1 MGLLTLGHPLAWEDA
16 KKHSDHVRDHGIVQ
30 FLHIWD
36 NLRDRQNDSLKF
48 GEEIEFICIVLD
60 DEKKTARLNLR
71 VPEVLEALGR
81 PEAEGAPG
89 AVLDSLWRPEYGS
102 YMIEGTPG
110 SPYGHDLKE
119 LATIEANMRIRRL
132 RIKELLRP
140 GECAIA
146 ITNFP
151 RLGCPESTEPVF
163 PPKGPIAKSLFI
175 PDEAINPHPRFGTL
189 TKSIRE
195 RKGRR
200 VDIDVPIFHDE
211 NTPNPFVEKFS
222 NDDGEAAAAAKPD
235 TIYMDAMCFG
245 MGCCCVQVTFQAC
258 SVEEGRYLYDMLT
271 PVSPIMLAMTAG
283 APVFRGLLADVD
295 CRWNVISASVDDRTD
310 EEMGKEPLSDNKYV
324 INKSRYDSIDS
335 YLSPFP
341 YFQSKYNDLPLVIK
355 QEVYD
360 NLKERGIDHLLAQHI
375 AHLYIRDP
383 LVVFAETMDQ
393 DDANQSDHFENIQS
407 TNWQTMRFKPPPP
420 NSDIGW
426 RVEFRS
432 MELQMT
438 DFENAA
444 FTCFIVLLTRAILS
458 FNLNLYLPI
467 TKVDANVAIA
477 QRKDAITKEKFYF
490 RKHLDG
496 TKLTPQCDPDAY
508 ELMDINTIINGRCGA
523 SPDGAA
529 AKACTSKN
537 NFPGLLSYVRAY
549 LNTMVVDVETS
560 MKLSNYL
567 DFISKKA
574 SGELMTT
581 AQWMRQFI
589 MKHPDYKQD
598 SVVSESINYDI
609 CKLFFEAGE
618 GRVVVPELTGDL
630 VKPVPI

>member
-1 MGLLTLGHPLAWEDA
+1 
-16 KKHSDHVRDHGIVQ
+16 
-30 FLHIWD
+30 
-36 NLRDRQNDSLKF
+36 
-48 GEEIEFICIVLD
+48 IEFICVVLD

-71 VPEVLEALGR
+71 VPEVLDILYG
-81 PEAEGAPG
+81 PEASGVPSSE
-89 AVLDSLWRPEYGS
+89 LDSLWRPEYGS

-110 SPYGHDLKE
+110 SPYGHSLKE
-119 LATIEANMRIRRL
+119 LTTIEANMRIRRI
-132 RIKELLRP
+132 RINEQLKP
-140 GECAIA
+140 GECVVAM
-146 ITNFP
+146 TNFP
-151 RLGCPESTEPVF
+151 RLGCPDCTEPPS
-163 PPKGPIAKSLFI
+163 PPQGPIAKSLFI
-175 PDEAINPHPRFGTL
+175 PDSAINPHPRFGTL

-200 VDIDVPIFHDE
+200 VDIDVPIFHDK
-211 NTPNPFVEKFS
+211 NTPNPFVEEFPH
-222 NDDGEAAAAAKPD
+222 DDGEAAKMAKPD

-310 EEMGKEPLSDNKYV
+310 EELGKKPLKENKFV

-341 YFQSKYNDLPLVIK
+341 YFKAKYNDLPIVLN

-360 NLKERGIDHLLAQHI
+360 DLKQKGIDHLLAQHI

-383 LVVFAETMDQ
+383 LVVFQETMDQ

-438 DFENAA
+438 DFENSA
-444 FTCFIVLLTRAILS
+444 FTVFIVLLTRAILS
-458 FNLNLYLPI
+458 FNLNLYMPI
-467 TKVDANVAIA
+467 TKVDENVQTA
-477 QRKDAITKEKFYF
+477 QKNDASRSEKFYF

-496 TKLTPQCDPDAY
+496 STLTPDCDPDAY
-508 ELMDINTIINGRCGA
+508 ELMDINTIINGNMHRKRKTSGVLHVDEEPTVEDEC
-523 SPDGAA
+523 
-529 AKACTSKN
+529 AKQN
-537 NFPGLLSYVRAY
+537 EFPGLLAYVRAY

-560 MKLSNYL
+560 MKLQSYL
-567 DFISKKA
+567 NFISKKA
-574 SGELMTT
+574 SGDLMTT
-581 AQWMRQFI
+581 AQWMRGYI
-589 MKHPDYKQD
+589 KKHPDYKQD
-598 SVVSESINYDI
+598 SVISDSINYDI
-609 CKLFFEAGE
+609 CKIFLDAGE
-618 GRVVVPELTGDL
+618 GRTIVPELTGDFG
-630 VKPVPI
+630 KKNPIEVTPGPKV